1 MDPKIQFGQRITA
14 LVTAFH
20 VEHGRYPDWILTNTK
35 TKALIPGQRVRKW
48 KADETLPD
56 GLVRVE

>member
-1 MDPKIQFGQRITA
+1 MQFGQRITA

-20 VEHGRYPDWILTNTK
+20 VEHGRYPDWIVTNTK